1 MDEFE
6 YLEDLNNER
15 TKSFIENENKKTEE
29 KLGKRA
35 KELYPKLLEIYK
47 EPYVLSMFAYDGNN
61 PVILL
66 YGEKNQV
73 LLGNKVIYTSPK
85 DYVASSVW
93 KVYNSKEIGVSI
105 EKKGSDKITTF
116 LISPDGKITELGEMV
131 ESPFYFKNELCYIKS
146 YRYSPPPD
154 GGEYPADRVFCGNE
168 IVYGKDLKPGEF
180 VSIRTFG
187 DFITLIRSKGWR
199 YSELYAGEGFDSL
212 KKIDEGEVI
221 DVIDYVQGSLIYQ
234 KNDSVYL
241 DKKKI
246 IKSDYPIL
254 GVSSLKETLA
264 VEVIKDY
271 RTPLLFYSING
282 DKIGE
287 EIHDNIQFMDSEG
300 HSLFIVETSFNY
312 KFKVSRRVKEKSEE
326 TIMQYG
332 NYDVKVTDIYV
343 KGDVL
348 LHGFLLTKTN
358 NSKGVIVYGYGGFRI
373 SLLPSFLMSTRLL
386 LDEGYSVLIT
396 NLRGGYEN
404 GEEWHKAGMLLNKKN
419 VFKDFSE
426 FLRLVK
432 SLGGK
437 TIAMGGSNGGLLV
450 GATENEYPNVIDCA
464 VIGHPVL
471 DMLRYDKLYV
481 GKYWVEEYGDPNDP
495 KYRDYLLSY
504 SPYHNLKKGLPKTF
518 VYTGIN
524 DDRVH
529 PAHALKYVA
538 KSEKLGNDVML
549 FVNDSG
555 HAIADPES
563 EAREYS
569 YVLAFIEECT
579 SSK

>member
-1 MDEFE
+1 MDKFE
-6 YLEDLNNER
+6 YLEDLNDER
-15 TKSFIENENKKTEE
+15 TKSFIEKENKKTEE

-35 KELYPKLLEIYK
+35 KELYPRLLEIYR
-47 EPYVLSMFAYDGNN
+47 EPYVLSMFAYDENN
-61 PVILL
+61 PAILL

-73 LLGNKVIYTSPK
+73 LLGNKVIYTPPK
-85 DYVASSVW
+85 DYVASLIW
-93 KVYNSKEIGVSI
+93 KVYNSKEIGVSVQ
-105 EKKGSDKITTF
+105 KKGSDKVTTF
-116 LISPDGKITELGEMV
+116 LISENSVKELGEMV
-131 ESPFYFKNELCYIKS
+131 ESPFYFKGELCYVKS

-154 GGEYPADRVFCGNE
+154 GGEYPTDRVFCGDE

-180 VSIRTFG
+180 VSIRVFN
-187 DFITLIRSKGWR
+187 DLITLTRNKGWR
-199 YSELYAGEGFDSL
+199 YSELYAGEDFNSL

-221 DVIDYVQGSLIYQ
+221 DVIDYVNGLIYQ
-234 KNDSVYL
+234 KNDAVYL
-241 DKKKI
+241 DGKKI
-246 IKSDYPIL
+246 LQLDYPVL
-254 GVSSLKETLA
+254 GVSSLKDSLA

-271 RTPLLFYSING
+271 RTPLLFYDLKG
-282 DKIGE
+282 YKIGE
-287 EIHDNIQFMDSEG
+287 ENHDNVEFMDSEG
-300 HSLFIVETSFNY
+300 SSLFLVETSFNY
-312 KFKVSRRVKEKSEE
+312 KFRISRKKGEKEEE
-326 TIMQYG
+326 VIMQYG
-332 NYDVKVTDIYV
+332 NYDVTVKDVYI

-348 LHGFLLTKTN
+348 LHGFLLSKVN
-358 NSKGVIVYGYGGFRI
+358 NPKGVIVYGYGGFRI
-373 SLLPSFLMSTRLL
+373 SLLPSFPMSTRVL

-404 GEEWHKAGMLLNKKN
+404 GEEWHKDGMLLNKKN

-426 FLRLVK
+426 FLMTVK
-432 SLGGK
+432 MMGGK

-450 GATENEYPNVIDCA
+450 GATENEYQDLIDCA

-471 DMLRYDKLYV
+471 DMLKYDKLYV

-504 SPYHNLKKGLPKTF
+504 SPYHNLKRSLPKTF

-538 KSEKLGNDVML
+538 KSEELSNDVML

-555 HAIADPES
+555 HSIADPES

-569 YVLAFIEECT
+569 YVIAFIEECT
-579 SSK
+579 SNK

>member
-1 MDEFE
+1 
-6 YLEDLNNER
+6 
-15 TKSFIENENKKTEE
+15 
-29 KLGKRA
+29 
-35 KELYPKLLEIYK
+35 
-47 EPYVLSMFAYDGNN
+47 
-61 PVILL
+61 
-66 YGEKNQV
+66 
-73 LLGNKVIYTSPK
+73 
-85 DYVASSVW
+85 
-93 KVYNSKEIGVSI
+93 
-105 EKKGSDKITTF
+105 
-116 LISPDGKITELGEMV
+116 
-131 ESPFYFKNELCYIKS
+131 
-146 YRYSPPPD
+146 
-154 GGEYPADRVFCGNE
+154 
-168 IVYGKDLKPGEF
+168 
-180 VSIRTFG
+180 
-187 DFITLIRSKGWR
+187 
-199 YSELYAGEGFDSL
+199 
-212 KKIDEGEVI
+212 
-221 DVIDYVQGSLIYQ
+221 
-234 KNDSVYL
+234 SVYL

-282 DKIGE
+282 DKVGE

-300 HSLFIVETSFNY
+300 HSLFMVETSFNY
-312 KFKVSRRVKEKSEE
+312 KFKVSRRVKEKSE

-348 LHGFLLTKTN
+348 LHGFLLSKSN
-358 NSKGVIVYGYGGFRI
+358 NPKGVIVYGYGGFRI
-373 SLLPSFLMSTRLL
+373 SLLPSFPMFTRIL

-450 GATENEYPNVIDCA
+450 GATENEYPELIDCA

-504 SPYHNLKKGLPKTF
+504 SPYHNLKKGLQKTF

-529 PAHALKYVA
+529 PAHA
-538 KSEKLGNDVML
+538 
-549 FVNDSG
+549 
-555 HAIADPES
+555 
-563 EAREYS
+563 
-569 YVLAFIEECT
+569 
-579 SSK
+579 

>member
-1 MDEFE
+1 
-6 YLEDLNNER
+6 
-15 TKSFIENENKKTEE
+15 
-29 KLGKRA
+29 
-35 KELYPKLLEIYK
+35 
-47 EPYVLSMFAYDGNN
+47 
-61 PVILL
+61 
-66 YGEKNQV
+66 
-73 LLGNKVIYTSPK
+73 
-85 DYVASSVW
+85 
-93 KVYNSKEIGVSI
+93 
-105 EKKGSDKITTF
+105 
-116 LISPDGKITELGEMV
+116 
-131 ESPFYFKNELCYIKS
+131 
-146 YRYSPPPD
+146 
-154 GGEYPADRVFCGNE
+154 
-168 IVYGKDLKPGEF
+168 
-180 VSIRTFG
+180 
-187 DFITLIRSKGWR
+187 
-199 YSELYAGEGFDSL
+199 
-212 KKIDEGEVI
+212 
-221 DVIDYVQGSLIYQ
+221 
-234 KNDSVYL
+234 
-241 DKKKI
+241 
-246 IKSDYPIL
+246 
-254 GVSSLKETLA
+254 
-264 VEVIKDY
+264 
-271 RTPLLFYSING
+271 
-282 DKIGE
+282 
-287 EIHDNIQFMDSEG
+287 MDSEG
-300 HSLFIVETSFNY
+300 YSLFIVETSFNY

-373 SLLPSFLMSTRLL
+373 SLLPSFPMSTRLL